1 MFMGWFG
8 FFFFFLQK
16 KYLKRLQEI
25 NVILESSDFFKRH
38 EVSNE
43 CKAVEVICFF
53 VWSLTCTSEEPA
65 VWVEGG
71 L

>member
-38 EVSNE
+38 EVS
-43 CKAVEVICFF
+43 
-53 VWSLTCTSEEPA
+53 S
-65 VWVEGG
+65 WV
-71 L
+71 